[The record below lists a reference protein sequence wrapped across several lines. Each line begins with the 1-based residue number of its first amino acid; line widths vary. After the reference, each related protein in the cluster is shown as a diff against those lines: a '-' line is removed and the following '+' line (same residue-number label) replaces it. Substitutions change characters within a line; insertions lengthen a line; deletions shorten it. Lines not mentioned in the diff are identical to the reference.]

1 MKQTTNSILMIRP
14 VAFRMNEQTAVNN
27 YYQKVL
33 DGLLPE
39 TVNAKAQ
46 IEFDEFVIKLRAAG
60 INVTVVEDTK
70 SPDTPDSIF
79 PNNWVS
85 FHENADVTLY
95 PMFAENR
102 RAERKLNVIEF
113 LQANY
118 KIENLLDLTDFEK
131 EGKFLEG
138 TGSMV
143 LDHQNKLAY
152 GCLSERLDK
161 NAFYEWCD
169 KMQFKAIAFK
179 AVDDKAQPIYHTN
192 VMMCMGNQFVVICL
206 ESIPNKLEKQI
217 VLESFLQTNKEVIT
231 ISQDQLNHF
240 AGNMLQVFD
249 LFEKPH
255 LIMSK
260 RAYTSLHVAQLKS
273 LEKYNTLIPISIPT
287 IEALGGG
294 STRCMMAEIY
304 LINK

>member
-1 MKQTTNSILMIRP
+1 MEILMVRP
-14 VAFRMNEQTAVNN
+14 YQFYFNQQTAANNFFQSNVNI
-27 YYQKVL
+27 
-33 DGLLPE
+33 E
-39 TVNAKAQ
+39 NANELA
-46 IEFDEFVIKLRAAG
+46 IAEFDAMVEKLRAHQ
-60 INVTVVEDTK
+60 IKVNVVQDTK
-70 SPDTPDSIF
+70 DPSTPDSIF

-85 FHENADVTLY
+85 THEGGTLCLY
-95 PMFAENR
+95 PMFAQNR
-102 RAERKLNVIEF
+102 RAERKSTVIDF
-113 LQANY
+113 LESNY
-118 KIENLLDLTDFEK
+118 QIQNTLDLTDFEK
-131 EGKFLEG
+131 EGIFLEG

-192 VMMCMGNQFVVICL
+192 VMMCMGDQFVVICL
-206 ESIPNKLEKQI
+206 DSIPNEKEKQML
-217 VLESFLQTNKEVIT
+217 VDSFDQTNKEVIE

-249 LFEKPH
+249 TNEKPH
-255 LIMSK
+255 LIMSEQ
-260 RAYTSLHVAQLKS
+260 AYNSLKTEQVKS
-273 LEKYNTLIPISIPT
+273 LEKYNPILPISIPT

>member
-1 MKQTTNSILMIRP
+1 MEILMVRP
-14 VAFRMNEQTAVNN
+14 YQFYFNQQTAANN
-27 YYQKVL
+27 FFQSNINI
-33 DGLLPE
+33 E
-39 TVNAKAQ
+39 NANELA
-46 IEFDEFVIKLRAAG
+46 IAEFDAMVEKLRAHQ
-60 INVTVVEDTK
+60 IKVNVVQDTK
-70 SPDTPDSIF
+70 DPSTPDSIF

-85 FHENADVTLY
+85 THEGGTLCLY
-95 PMFAENR
+95 PMFAQNR
-102 RAERKLNVIEF
+102 RAERKSTVIDF
-113 LQANY
+113 LESNY
-118 KIENLLDLTDFEK
+118 KIENTLDLTDLEK
-131 EGKFLEG
+131 EGIFLEG

-161 NAFYEWCD
+161 NAFNEWCD

-192 VMMCMGNQFVVICL
+192 VMMCMGDQFVVICL
-206 ESIPNKLEKQI
+206 ESIPNEQEKQI
-217 VLESFLQTNKEVIT
+217 VLESFKKSNKEVIE

-249 LFEKPH
+249 TNEKPH
-255 LIMSK
+255 LIMSEQ
-260 RAYTSLHVAQLKS
+260 AHTSLDPAQLKS
-273 LEKYNTLIPISIPT
+273 LEKYNPLLPISIPT

>member
-1 MKQTTNSILMIRP
+1 MEILMVRP
-14 VAFRMNEQTAVNN
+14 YQFYFNQQTAANNFFQSNVNI
-27 YYQKVL
+27 
-33 DGLLPE
+33 E
-39 TVNAKAQ
+39 NANELA
-46 IEFDEFVIKLRAAG
+46 IAEFDAMVEKLRAHQ
-60 INVTVVEDTK
+60 IKVNVVQDTK
-70 SPDTPDSIF
+70 DPSTPDSIF

-85 FHENADVTLY
+85 THEGGTLCLY
-95 PMFAENR
+95 PMFAQNR
-102 RAERKLNVIEF
+102 RAERKSTVIDF
-113 LQANY
+113 LESNY
-118 KIENLLDLTDFEK
+118 KIENTLDLTDLEK
-131 EGKFLEG
+131 EGIFLEG

-192 VMMCMGNQFVVICL
+192 VMMCMGDQFVVICL
-206 ESIPNKLEKQI
+206 ESIPNEQEKQL
-217 VLESFLQTNKEVIT
+217 VLESFKKSNKEVIT

-249 LFEKPH
+249 INEKPH
-255 LIMSK
+255 LIMSEQ
-260 RAYTSLHVAQLKS
+260 AHTSLYPAQLKS
-273 LEKYNTLIPISIPT
+273 LEKYNPLLPISIPT

>member
-1 MKQTTNSILMIRP
+1 MEILMVRP
-14 VAFRMNEQTAVNN
+14 YQFYFNQQTAANN
-27 YYQKVL
+27 FFQSNINI
-33 DGLLPE
+33 E
-39 TVNAKAQ
+39 NANELA
-46 IEFDEFVIKLRAAG
+46 IAEFDAMVEKLRAHQ
-60 INVTVVEDTK
+60 IKVNVVQDTK
-70 SPDTPDSIF
+70 DPSTPDSIF

-85 FHENADVTLY
+85 THEGGTLCLY

-102 RAERKLNVIEF
+102 RAERKLSVIDF
-113 LQANY
+113 LESNY
-118 KIENLLDLTDFEK
+118 QIQNTLDLTDLEK
-131 EGKFLEG
+131 EGIFLEG

-192 VMMCMGNQFVVICL
+192 VMMCMGDQFVVICL
-206 ESIPNKLEKQI
+206 DSIPNEKEKQML
-217 VLESFLQTNKEVIT
+217 VDSFDQTNKEVIT

-249 LFEKPH
+249 INEKPH
-255 LIMSK
+255 LIMSEQ
-260 RAYTSLHVAQLKS
+260 AHTSLDPAQVKS
-273 LEKYNTLIPISIPT
+273 LEKYNPILPISIPT

>member
-1 MKQTTNSILMIRP
+1 MEILMVRP
-14 VAFRMNEQTAVNN
+14 YQFYFNQQTAANNFFQSNVNI
-27 YYQKVL
+27 
-33 DGLLPE
+33 E
-39 TVNAKAQ
+39 NANELA
-46 IEFDEFVIKLRAAG
+46 IAEFDAMVEKLRAHQ
-60 INVTVVEDTK
+60 IKVNVVQDTK
-70 SPDTPDSIF
+70 DPSTPDSIF

-85 FHENADVTLY
+85 THEGGTLCLY
-95 PMFAENR
+95 PMFAQNR
-102 RAERKLNVIEF
+102 RAERKSTVIDF
-113 LQANY
+113 LESNY
-118 KIENLLDLTDFEK
+118 KIENTFDLTDLEK
-131 EGKFLEG
+131 EGIFLEG

-192 VMMCMGNQFVVICL
+192 VMMCMGDQFVVICL
-206 ESIPNKLEKQI
+206 DSIPNEKEKQML
-217 VLESFLQTNKEVIT
+217 VDSFDQTNKEVIT

-249 LFEKPH
+249 INEKPH
-255 LIMSK
+255 LIMSEQ
-260 RAYTSLHVAQLKS
+260 AHTSLDPAQVKS
-273 LEKYNTLIPISIPT
+273 LEKYNPILPISIPT

>member
-1 MKQTTNSILMIRP
+1 MEILMVRP
-14 VAFRMNEQTAVNN
+14 YQFYFNQQTAANNFFQSNVNI
-27 YYQKVL
+27 
-33 DGLLPE
+33 E
-39 TVNAKAQ
+39 NANELA
-46 IEFDEFVIKLRAAG
+46 IAEFDAMVEKLRAHQ
-60 INVTVVEDTK
+60 IKVNVVQDTK
-70 SPDTPDSIF
+70 DPSTPDSIF

-85 FHENADVTLY
+85 THEGGTLCLY

-102 RAERKLNVIEF
+102 RAERKLSVIDF
-113 LQANY
+113 LESNY
-118 KIENLLDLTDFEK
+118 QIQNTLDLTDLEK
-131 EGKFLEG
+131 EGIFLEG

-192 VMMCMGNQFVVICL
+192 VMMCMGDQFVVICL
-206 ESIPNKLEKQI
+206 ESIPNEQEKQL
-217 VLESFLQTNKEVIT
+217 VLESFKKSNKEVIT

-249 LFEKPH
+249 INEKPH
-255 LIMSK
+255 LIMSEQ
-260 RAYTSLHVAQLKS
+260 AHTSLDPAQVKS
-273 LEKYNTLIPISIPT
+273 LEKYNPILPISIPT

>member
-1 MKQTTNSILMIRP
+1 MEILMVRP
-14 VAFRMNEQTAVNN
+14 FQFYFNQQTAANN
-27 YYQKVL
+27 FFQSNINI
-33 DGLLPE
+33 E
-39 TVNAKAQ
+39 NANELA
-46 IEFDEFVIKLRAAG
+46 IAEFDAMVEKLRAHQ
-60 INVTVVEDTK
+60 IKVNVVQDTK
-70 SPDTPDSIF
+70 DPSTPDSIF

-85 FHENADVTLY
+85 THTNGTLCLY
-95 PMFAENR
+95 PMYAENR
-102 RAERKLNVIEF
+102 RAERKSTVINF
-113 LQANY
+113 LQSNY
-118 KIENLLDLTDFEK
+118 KIENTLDLTDLEK
-131 EGKFLEG
+131 EGIFLEG

-161 NAFYEWCD
+161 NAFNEWCD

-192 VMMCMGNQFVVICL
+192 VMMCMGDQFVVICL
-206 ESIPNKLEKQI
+206 ESIPNEQEKQL
-217 VLESFLQTNKEVIT
+217 VLESFKKSNKEVIE

-249 LFEKPH
+249 TNEKPH
-255 LIMSK
+255 LIMSEQ
-260 RAYTSLHVAQLKS
+260 AHTSLDPAQLKS
-273 LEKYNTLIPISIPT
+273 LEKYNPLLPISIPT

>member
-1 MKQTTNSILMIRP
+1 MEILMVRP
-14 VAFRMNEQTAVNN
+14 YQFYFNQQTAANNFFQSNVNI
-27 YYQKVL
+27 
-33 DGLLPE
+33 E
-39 TVNAKAQ
+39 NANELA
-46 IEFDEFVIKLRAAG
+46 IAEFDAMVEKLRAHQ
-60 INVTVVEDTK
+60 IKVNVVQDTK
-70 SPDTPDSIF
+70 DPSTPDSIF

-85 FHENADVTLY
+85 THEGGTLCLY
-95 PMFAENR
+95 PMFAQNR
-102 RAERKLNVIEF
+102 RAERKLSVIDF
-113 LQANY
+113 LESNY
-118 KIENLLDLTDFEK
+118 QIQNTLDLTDFEK
-131 EGKFLEG
+131 EGIFLEG

-192 VMMCMGNQFVVICL
+192 VMMCMGDQFVVICL
-206 ESIPNKLEKQI
+206 DSIPNEKEKQML
-217 VLESFLQTNKEVIT
+217 VDSFDQTNKEVIT

-249 LFEKPH
+249 INEKPH
-255 LIMSK
+255 LIMSEQ
-260 RAYTSLHVAQLKS
+260 AHTSLDPAQLKS
-273 LEKYNTLIPISIPT
+273 LEKYNPLLPISIPT

>member
-1 MKQTTNSILMIRP
+1 MEILMVRP
-14 VAFRMNEQTAVNN
+14 YQFYFNQQTAANNFFQSNVNI
-27 YYQKVL
+27 
-33 DGLLPE
+33 E
-39 TVNAKAQ
+39 NANELA
-46 IEFDEFVIKLRAAG
+46 IAEFDAMVEKLRAHQ
-60 INVTVVEDTK
+60 IKVNVVQDTK
-70 SPDTPDSIF
+70 DPSTPDSIF

-85 FHENADVTLY
+85 THEGGTLCLY
-95 PMFAENR
+95 PMFAQNR
-102 RAERKLNVIEF
+102 RAERKLSVIDF
-113 LQANY
+113 LESNY
-118 KIENLLDLTDFEK
+118 QIQNTLDLTDFEK
-131 EGKFLEG
+131 EGIFLEG

-192 VMMCMGNQFVVICL
+192 VMMCMGDQFVVICL
-206 ESIPNKLEKQI
+206 DSIPNEQEKQL
-217 VLESFLQTNKEVIT
+217 VLESFKKSNKEVIT

-249 LFEKPH
+249 INEKPH
-255 LIMSK
+255 LIMSEQ
-260 RAYTSLHVAQLKS
+260 AHTSLDPAQVKS
-273 LEKYNTLIPISIPT
+273 LEKYNPILPISIPT

>member
-1 MKQTTNSILMIRP
+1 MEILMVRP
-14 VAFRMNEQTAVNN
+14 YQFYFNQQTAANNFFQSNVNI
-27 YYQKVL
+27 
-33 DGLLPE
+33 E
-39 TVNAKAQ
+39 NANELA
-46 IEFDEFVIKLRAAG
+46 IAEFDAMVEKLRAHQ
-60 INVTVVEDTK
+60 IKVNVVQDTK
-70 SPDTPDSIF
+70 DPSTPDSIF

-85 FHENADVTLY
+85 THEGGTLCLY

-102 RAERKLNVIEF
+102 RAERKSTVLDF
-113 LQANY
+113 LESNY
-118 KIENLLDLTDFEK
+118 KIENTLDLTDLEK
-131 EGKFLEG
+131 EGIFLEG

-192 VMMCMGNQFVVICL
+192 VMMCMGDQFVVICL
-206 ESIPNKLEKQI
+206 ESIPNEQEKQL
-217 VLESFLQTNKEVIT
+217 VLESFKKSNKEVIE
-231 ISQDQLNHF
+231 ISQNQLNHF

-249 LFEKPH
+249 INEKPH
-255 LIMSK
+255 LIMSEQ
-260 RAYTSLHVAQLKS
+260 AHTSLDPAQVKS
-273 LEKYNTLIPISIPT
+273 LEKYNPILPISIPT

>member
-1 MKQTTNSILMIRP
+1 MEILMVRP
-14 VAFRMNEQTAVNN
+14 YQFYFNQQTAANNFFQSNVNI
-27 YYQKVL
+27 
-33 DGLLPE
+33 E
-39 TVNAKAQ
+39 NANELA
-46 IEFDEFVIKLRAAG
+46 IAEFDAMVEKLRDHQ
-60 INVTVVEDTK
+60 IKVNVVQDTK
-70 SPDTPDSIF
+70 DPSTPDSIF

-85 FHENADVTLY
+85 THEGGTLCLY

-102 RAERKLNVIEF
+102 RAERKLSVIDF
-113 LQANY
+113 LESNY
-118 KIENLLDLTDFEK
+118 QIQNTLDLTDLEK
-131 EGKFLEG
+131 EGIFLEG

-192 VMMCMGNQFVVICL
+192 VMMCMGDQFVVICL
-206 ESIPNKLEKQI
+206 ESIPNEQEKQL
-217 VLESFLQTNKEVIT
+217 VLESFKKSNKEVIT

-249 LFEKPH
+249 INEKPH
-255 LIMSK
+255 LIMSEQ
-260 RAYTSLHVAQLKS
+260 AHTSLDPAQVKS
-273 LEKYNTLIPISIPT
+273 LEKYNPILPISIPT

>member
-1 MKQTTNSILMIRP
+1 MVRP
-14 VAFRMNEQTAVNN
+14 YQFYFNQQTAANN
-27 YYQKVL
+27 FFQSNINI
-33 DGLLPE
+33 E
-39 TVNAKAQ
+39 NANELA
-46 IEFDEFVIKLRAAG
+46 IAEFDAMVETLRAHH
-60 INVTVVEDTK
+60 IKVNVVQDTK
-70 SPDTPDSIF
+70 DPSTPDSIF

-85 FHENADVTLY
+85 THEGGTLCLY
-95 PMFAENR
+95 PMFAQNR
-102 RAERKLNVIEF
+102 RAERKSTVIGF
-113 LQANY
+113 LQSNY
-118 KIENLLDLTDFEK
+118 QIQNILDLTDLEK

-143 LDHQNKLAY
+143 LDHQNRLAY

-161 NAFYEWCD
+161 NAFNEWCE

-206 ESIPNKLEKQI
+206 ESIPNEQEKQL
-217 VLESFLQTNKEVIT
+217 VLESFKKSNKEVIT

-249 LFEKPH
+249 INEKPH

-260 RAYTSLHVAQLKS
+260 QAFTSLSTEQVNS
-273 LEKYNTLIPISIPT
+273 LEKYNPILPISIPT

>member
-1 MKQTTNSILMIRP
+1 MEILMVRP
-14 VAFRMNEQTAVNN
+14 FQFYFNQQTAANN
-27 YYQKVL
+27 FFQSNINI
-33 DGLLPE
+33 E
-39 TVNAKAQ
+39 NANELA
-46 IEFDEFVIKLRAAG
+46 IAEFDAMVKQLRAHQ
-60 INVTVVEDTK
+60 IKVNVIQDTQDP
-70 SPDTPDSIF
+70 STPDSIF

-85 FHENADVTLY
+85 THTDGSLCLY

-102 RAERKLNVIEF
+102 RAERKLSVIEF

-143 LDHQNKLAY
+143 LDHQNKISY
-152 GCLSERLDK
+152 GCLSERLDEA
-161 NAFYEWCD
+161 AFTYWCD
-169 KMQFKAIAFK
+169 KMQFKPISFK
-179 AVDDKAQPIYHTN
+179 AMDHKAQPIYHTN

-206 ESIPNKLEKQI
+206 DSIPNELEKQI
-217 VLESFLQTNKEVIT
+217 VLDSFLQTNKEVIT

-249 LFEKPH
+249 IVEKPH
-255 LIMSK
+255 LIMSEQSYK
-260 RAYTSLHVAQLKS
+260 TLNVAQLKS
-273 LEKYNTLIPISIPT
+273 LEKYNPLLPISIPT

-304 LINK
+304 LIPA

>member
-1 MKQTTNSILMIRP
+1 MEILMVRP
-14 VAFRMNEQTAVNN
+14 YQFYFNQQTAANNFFQSNVNI
-27 YYQKVL
+27 
-33 DGLLPE
+33 E
-39 TVNAKAQ
+39 NANELA
-46 IEFDEFVIKLRAAG
+46 IAEFDAMVEKLRAHQ
-60 INVTVVEDTK
+60 IKVNVVQDTK
-70 SPDTPDSIF
+70 DPSTPDSIF

-85 FHENADVTLY
+85 THEGGTLCLY
-95 PMFAENR
+95 PMFAQNR
-102 RAERKLNVIEF
+102 RAERKSTVIDF
-113 LQANY
+113 LESNY
-118 KIENLLDLTDFEK
+118 KIENTLDLTDLEK
-131 EGKFLEG
+131 EGIFLEG

-161 NAFYEWCD
+161 NAFNEWCD

-192 VMMCMGNQFVVICL
+192 VMMCMGDQFVVICL
-206 ESIPNKLEKQI
+206 DSIPNEKEKQML
-217 VLESFLQTNKEVIT
+217 VDSFDQTNKEVIT

-249 LFEKPH
+249 INEKPH
-255 LIMSK
+255 LIMSEQ
-260 RAYTSLHVAQLKS
+260 AHTSLDPAQVKS
-273 LEKYNTLIPISIPT
+273 LEKYNPILPISIPT

>member
-1 MKQTTNSILMIRP
+1 MEILMVRP
-14 VAFRMNEQTAVNN
+14 YQFYFNQQTAANNFFQSNVNI
-27 YYQKVL
+27 
-33 DGLLPE
+33 E
-39 TVNAKAQ
+39 NANELA
-46 IEFDEFVIKLRAAG
+46 IAEFDAMVEKLRAHQ
-60 INVTVVEDTK
+60 IKVNVVQDTK
-70 SPDTPDSIF
+70 DPSTPDSIF

-85 FHENADVTLY
+85 THEGGTLCLY

-102 RAERKLNVIEF
+102 RAERKSTVLDF
-113 LQANY
+113 LESNY
-118 KIENLLDLTDFEK
+118 KIENTLDLTDLEK
-131 EGKFLEG
+131 EGIFLEG

-192 VMMCMGNQFVVICL
+192 VMMCMGDQFVVICL
-206 ESIPNKLEKQI
+206 DSIPNEKEKQML
-217 VLESFLQTNKEVIT
+217 VDSFDQTNKEVIT

-249 LFEKPH
+249 INEKPH
-255 LIMSK
+255 LIMSEQ
-260 RAYTSLHVAQLKS
+260 AHTSLDPAQVKS
-273 LEKYNTLIPISIPT
+273 LEKYNPILPISIPT

>member
-1 MKQTTNSILMIRP
+1 MEILMVRP
-14 VAFRMNEQTAVNN
+14 YQFYFNQQTAANNFFQSNVNI
-27 YYQKVL
+27 
-33 DGLLPE
+33 E
-39 TVNAKAQ
+39 NANELA
-46 IEFDEFVIKLRAAG
+46 IAEFDAMVEKLRDHQ
-60 INVTVVEDTK
+60 IKVNVVQDTK
-70 SPDTPDSIF
+70 DPSTPDSIF

-85 FHENADVTLY
+85 THEGGTLCLY
-95 PMFAENR
+95 PMFAQNR
-102 RAERKLNVIEF
+102 RAERKLSVIDF
-113 LQANY
+113 LESNY
-118 KIENLLDLTDFEK
+118 QIQNTLDLTDFEK
-131 EGKFLEG
+131 EGTFLEG

-161 NAFYEWCD
+161 NAFNEWCD

-192 VMMCMGNQFVVICL
+192 VMMCMGDQFVVICL
-206 ESIPNKLEKQI
+206 ESIPNEQEKQL
-217 VLESFLQTNKEVIT
+217 VLESFKKSNKEVIT

-249 LFEKPH
+249 TNEKPH
-255 LIMSK
+255 LIMSEQ
-260 RAYTSLHVAQLKS
+260 AHTSLDPAQLKS
-273 LEKYNTLIPISIPT
+273 LEKYNPLLPISIPT

>member
-1 MKQTTNSILMIRP
+1 MVRP
-14 VAFRMNEQTAVNN
+14 YQFYFNQQTAANN
-27 YYQKVL
+27 FFQSNINI
-33 DGLLPE
+33 E
-39 TVNAKAQ
+39 NANELA
-46 IEFDEFVIKLRAAG
+46 IAEFDAMVEKLRAHQ
-60 INVTVVEDTK
+60 IKVNVVQDTK
-70 SPDTPDSIF
+70 DPSTPDSIF

-85 FHENADVTLY
+85 THEGGTLCLY
-95 PMFAENR
+95 PMFAQNR
-102 RAERKLNVIEF
+102 RAERKSTVIDF
-113 LQANY
+113 LESNY
-118 KIENLLDLTDFEK
+118 KIENTLDLTDLEK
-131 EGKFLEG
+131 EGIFLEG

-161 NAFYEWCD
+161 NAFNEWCD

-192 VMMCMGNQFVVICL
+192 VMMCMADQFVVICL
-206 ESIPNKLEKQI
+206 ESIPNEQEKQI
-217 VLESFLQTNKEVIT
+217 VLESFKKSNKEVIE

-249 LFEKPH
+249 TNEKPH
-255 LIMSK
+255 LIMSEQ
-260 RAYTSLHVAQLKS
+260 AHTSLDPAQLKS
-273 LEKYNTLIPISIPT
+273 LEKYNPLLPISIPT

>member
-1 MKQTTNSILMIRP
+1 MEILMVRP
-14 VAFRMNEQTAVNN
+14 YQFYFNQQTAANNFFQSNVNI
-27 YYQKVL
+27 
-33 DGLLPE
+33 E
-39 TVNAKAQ
+39 NANELA
-46 IEFDEFVIKLRAAG
+46 IAEFDAMVEKLRAHQ
-60 INVTVVEDTK
+60 IKVNVVQDTK
-70 SPDTPDSIF
+70 DPSTPDSIF

-85 FHENADVTLY
+85 THEGGTLCLY
-95 PMFAENR
+95 PMFAQNR
-102 RAERKLNVIEF
+102 RAERKSTVIDF
-113 LQANY
+113 LESNY
-118 KIENLLDLTDFEK
+118 KIENTLDLTDLEK
-131 EGKFLEG
+131 EGIFLEG

-161 NAFYEWCD
+161 NAFNEWCD

-192 VMMCMGNQFVVICL
+192 VMMCMGDQFVVICL
-206 ESIPNKLEKQI
+206 ESIPNEQEKQL
-217 VLESFLQTNKEVIT
+217 VLESFKKSNKEVIT

-249 LFEKPH
+249 INEKPH
-255 LIMSK
+255 LIMSEQ
-260 RAYTSLHVAQLKS
+260 AHTSLDPAQLKS
-273 LEKYNTLIPISIPT
+273 LEKYNPILPISIPT

>member
-1 MKQTTNSILMIRP
+1 MEILMVRP
-14 VAFRMNEQTAVNN
+14 YQFYFNQQTAANNFFQSNVNI
-27 YYQKVL
+27 
-33 DGLLPE
+33 E
-39 TVNAKAQ
+39 NANELA
-46 IEFDEFVIKLRAAG
+46 IAEFDAMVEKLRDHQ
-60 INVTVVEDTK
+60 IKVNVVQDTK
-70 SPDTPDSIF
+70 DPSTPDSIF

-85 FHENADVTLY
+85 THEGGTLCLY
-95 PMFAENR
+95 PMFAQNR
-102 RAERKLNVIEF
+102 RAERKSTVIDF
-113 LQANY
+113 LESNY
-118 KIENLLDLTDFEK
+118 KIENTLDLTDLEK
-131 EGKFLEG
+131 EGIFLEG

-161 NAFYEWCD
+161 NAFNEWCD

-192 VMMCMGNQFVVICL
+192 VMMCMGDQFVVICL
-206 ESIPNKLEKQI
+206 ESIPNEQEKQI
-217 VLESFLQTNKEVIT
+217 VLESFKKSNKEVIE

-249 LFEKPH
+249 TNEKPH
-255 LIMSK
+255 LIMSEQ
-260 RAYTSLHVAQLKS
+260 AHTSLDPAQLKS
-273 LEKYNTLIPISIPT
+273 LEKYNPLLPISIPT